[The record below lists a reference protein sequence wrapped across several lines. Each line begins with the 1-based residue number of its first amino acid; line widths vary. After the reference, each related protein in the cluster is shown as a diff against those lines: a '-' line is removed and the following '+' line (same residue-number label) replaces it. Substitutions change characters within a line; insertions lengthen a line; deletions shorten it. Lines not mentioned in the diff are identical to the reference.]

1 MNSKKL
7 KYEMDSAVVNA
18 LLKVLNNT
26 QVVGV
31 QDAKNLLVIV
41 EILKNPINTEEIERE
56 QLETLKAKFE
66 KSDKK

>member
-1 MNSKKL
+1 
-7 KYEMDSAVVNA
+7 MDSAVVNA

>member
-1 MNSKKL
+1 
-7 KYEMDSAVVNA
+7 MDSAVVNA

-56 QLETLKAKFE
+56 KLEVLKAKFE